1 MSPIKEL
8 ADESVINIL
17 EYLRAMDL
25 VSVSEVDKTI
35 FHKTRV
41 SRAVKYQL
49 EHIYVIM
56 SSPLKEKRIPDSPMN
71 SPGSRSPSEYGCD
84 VLYVREIKSILLALG
99 SPAPVAGRGYW
110 ISSSWVANAKKYFEA
125 INLPENKRKAGG
137 KKMIKRKQR
146 RGSDSLPP
154 WPSMNAD
161 ITCPHDSLAL
171 TKGFCAKKR
180 LIDSKSW
187 FFLRKFYPMGPQFK
201 STCSCCEVC
210 TTDEEEAKTCATVKK
225 EAEQRLRRPLS
236 LSSGLL
242 DGLLSSKHGVPSHLV
257 TPSGSSWGHP
267 GTIPC
272 RTPYRSALHHSV
284 VYCTSLNC
292 AALHCTI
299 LLLCDAE
306 RTGWCHPS

>member
-1 MSPIKEL
+1 MNLIKGL
-8 ADESVINIL
+8 ADESVVNIL

-35 FHKTRV
+35 FHKMRV

-49 EHIYVIM
+49 ENVYVIM
-56 SSPLKEKRIPDSPMN
+56 ASPSKEKRISDSPIN
-71 SPGSRSPSEYGCD
+71 SPGARSTSEYGCD

-99 SPAPVAGRGYW
+99 SPAPVNGRGYW

-125 INLPENKRKAGG
+125 INLPENRRKAGA

-161 ITCPHDSLAL
+161 ITCPHDFLAL

-187 FFLRKFYPMGPQFK
+187 FFLRKFYPVGPQFK
-201 STCSCCEVC
+201 SICSSCVAC

-225 EAEQRLRRPLS
+225 EAELRLRKPVS
-236 LSSGLL
+236 LSNGLL

-257 TPSGSSWGHP
+257 TPNGSSWGNP
-267 GTIPC
+267 G
-272 RTPYRSALHHSV
+272 
-284 VYCTSLNC
+284 N
-292 AALHCTI
+292 I
-299 LLLCDAE
+299 L
-306 RTGWCHPS
+306 

>member
-1 MSPIKEL
+1 MSLIKQL
-8 ADESVINIL
+8 ADESVVNIL

-49 EHIYVIM
+49 ENIYVIM
-56 SSPLKEKRIPDSPMN
+56 ATPSKEKRIPDSPMN
-71 SPGSRSPSEYGCD
+71 SPGTRSTSEYGCD
-84 VLYVREIKSILLALG
+84 VLYVREMKSILLALG
-99 SPAPVAGRGYW
+99 SPAPVNGRGYW

-125 INLPENKRKAGG
+125 INLPENRRKAGA

-161 ITCPHDSLAL
+161 ITCPHDCLAL
-171 TKGFCAKKR
+171 SKGFSAKKR

-201 STCSCCEVC
+201 STCSSCQVC
-210 TTDEEEAKTCATVKK
+210 TTDEEEAKTCATAATVKK
-225 EAEQRLRRPLS
+225 EAELRSRRPLS

-257 TPSGSSWGHP
+257 TPNGSSWGHP
-267 GTIPC
+267 GTILY
-272 RTPYRSALHHSV
+272 RTAL
-284 VYCTSLNC
+284 Y
-292 AALHCTI
+292 
-299 LLLCDAE
+299 
-306 RTGWCHPS
+306 

>member
-1 MSPIKEL
+1 MSLFKML
-8 ADESVINIL
+8 ADESVINVL

-25 VSVSEVDKTI
+25 ASVSEVDKTI

-49 EHIYVIM
+49 ENKYVIM
-56 SSPLKEKRIPDSPMN
+56 ASPSKERRITDSPMN
-71 SPGSRSPSEYGCD
+71 SPGTRSTSEYGCD
-84 VLYVREIKSILLALG
+84 VLYVREIKSILLALV
-99 SPAPVAGRGYW
+99 SPAPVNGRGYW

-125 INLPENKRKAGG
+125 LNLPENRRKAGA

-180 LIDSKSW
+180 LLDSKSW
-187 FFLRKFYPMGPQFK
+187 FFLRKFYPLGPQFK
-201 STCSCCEVC
+201 STSSSCQAC
-210 TTDEEEAKTCATVKK
+210 TIDEEEAKTCANVKK
-225 EAEQRLRRPLS
+225 EAELRVRRPMS
-236 LSSGLL
+236 LSNTLL

-257 TPSGSSWGHP
+257 TPSGSTWGHS
-267 GTIPC
+267 GTV
-272 RTPYRSALHHSV
+272 L
-284 VYCTSLNC
+284 YCT
-292 AALHCTI
+292 
-299 LLLCDAE
+299 E
-306 RTGWCHPS
+306 RAGWYNLEMNKTYNELYQLQG